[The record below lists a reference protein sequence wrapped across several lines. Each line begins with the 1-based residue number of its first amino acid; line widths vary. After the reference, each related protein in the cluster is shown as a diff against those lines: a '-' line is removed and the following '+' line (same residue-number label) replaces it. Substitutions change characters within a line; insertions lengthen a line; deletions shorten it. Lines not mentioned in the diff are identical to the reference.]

1 MDVTKERKK
10 VIEVLSVLAEFWP
23 GQEIRI
29 SEEDIKAFKFSINSL
44 RIDLRYS
51 LDYDRIKYYTADE
64 VVSILQRIKENISK
78 FEDCNITH
86 IYPEGS
92 PVEKSTREIE
102 KEIVAIKAEDK
113 DV

>member
-1 MDVTKERKK
+1 MDVTKERKE
-10 VIEVLSVLAEFWP
+10 VIKALSELAEVCP

-29 SEEDIKAFKFSINSL
+29 TREDIKAFKFAINSL
-44 RIDLRYS
+44 RTDLKYS

-86 IYPEGS
+86 VYLEGS

>member
-1 MDVTKERKK
+1 MDVTKERKR
-10 VIEVLSVLAEFWP
+10 VLAVLSDLAEKCP
-23 GQEIRI
+23 GQQVEITQ
-29 SEEDIKAFKFSINSL
+29 EDIKAFRFAINSL
-44 RIDLRYS
+44 RTDLKYS

-78 FEDCNITH
+78 FEDYNITH
-86 IYPEGS
+86 VYPEGS

>member
-1 MDVTKERKK
+1 MDVTKERKE
-10 VIEVLSVLAEFWP
+10 VIKVLSDLAELCP

-44 RIDLRYS
+44 RTDLRYS